1 MGSED
6 RRWLRGRMCG
16 RGIGEESGVSI
27 RSLEGW
33 RENEA
38 EGQLEEPGIGGGERG
53 LALGG
58 KGINERFWE

>member
-1 MGSED
+1 
-6 RRWLRGRMCG
+6 MCG

-38 EGQLEEPGIGGGERG
+38 EGQLEEPGIGGGERS